1 MTQSPE
7 VGRGH
12 LLGGWKSSG
21 TEAAGVLLLVA
32 LVIYAF
38 CPILSNGF
46 ADSDDLF
53 NFEDNHD
60 YRGFGLPQLEWAWR
74 TTLLGVYQPLSWM
87 LFSAEYVTCGL
98 DPRGYH
104 LVSLLMFAATSGAL
118 LMLVRTLVTR
128 CSPAPS
134 DVSRQEWTIASAAAV
149 GLFAVHPLRV
159 EVIAWASSQPYLP
172 CALLGILSVLA
183 YIRAHDGRPSRRCLV
198 AVSLLLFAGSLLFKV
213 ASVTL
218 PVVLVILDVHPLRR
232 LGGRRGWF
240 GPAARWVWAE
250 KLPWLMS
257 ANWWN
262 CTVVAPWRVATRLMS
277 GRSAFLASQRAMLPP
292 LTRHEPLPFV
302 VIAVVFMVIATHVR
316 QVGNRGSEFTSLSAR
331 TAHAC
336 ASVGFYP
343 LKTILP
349 VDLIADYPMERPM
362 RWSDAGVV
370 RGLAVLVGVSA
381 MLVSWRRRYPGLLAA
396 WVAYLAVLAPV
407 SGFIHGSP
415 AAAAD
420 RYSYL
425 ATMCWIPVVAAVL
438 IRLPRTLSLEPFAV
452 RLAMTA
458 AVAGLA
464 ILSRAQCRTWKDQET
479 LYRHALA
486 HGAAQSILVHADL
499 GAYLQLTGRPLE
511 ALDHFHHV
519 MRLDPTNIV
528 ARGNAGGCLTALAR
542 YAEAEP
548 LCADAVQDRPQYA
561 GLYYNYGKCLAG
573 QGKYAAAAAQFAV
586 FVRMAPDSASGYQA
600 LGDALLRQGRSAEAV
615 EYLTE
620 AIRLRPQMPE
630 VHYTLGLAHA
640 SLGSS
645 EAAIARYSEALRNRP
660 DYPEARLAL
669 REATQRRTSSQDA
682 FTKAALEG
690 PFQKASGSDP

>member
-7 VGRGH
+7 VGRSH
-12 LLGGWKSSG
+12 LLGGWKSAVP
-21 TEAAGVLLLVA
+21 EAAAVLLLVA

-53 NFEDNHD
+53 NFEDNYD

-74 TTLLGVYQPLSWM
+74 ATLLGVYQPLSWM
-87 LFSAEYVTCGL
+87 LFSAEYVACGL

-104 LVSLLMFAATSGAL
+104 LVSLLAFAAVSVAL
-118 LMLVRTLVTR
+118 LMLIRTLVTR
-128 CSPAPS
+128 CSPATS
-134 DVSRQEWTIASAAAV
+134 AVSRQEWTIASTAAV

-159 EVIAWASSQPYLP
+159 EVVAWASSQPYLP

-183 YIRAHDGRPSRRCLV
+183 YTRAHDDGRPTRGYLV
-198 AVSLLLFAGSLLFKV
+198 ALSLILFAGSLLFKV

-218 PVVLVILDVHPLRR
+218 PAVLVILDVHPLRR

-240 GPAARWVWAE
+240 GPEARWVWAE
-250 KLPWLMS
+250 KLP
-257 ANWWN
+257 
-262 CTVVAPWRVATRLMS
+262 
-277 GRSAFLASQRAMLPP
+277 
-292 LTRHEPLPFV
+292 FV
-302 VIAVVFMVIATHVR
+302 GIAVVFMVIATHVR
-316 QVGNRGSEFTSLSAR
+316 IVGNTGPEFTSLSAR

-349 VDLIADYPMERPM
+349 IDLIAHYPMERPM
-362 RWSDAGVV
+362 RWSDPGVV
-370 RGLAVLVGVSA
+370 GGLVVLVGVSA
-381 MLVSWRRRYPGLLAA
+381 LLASWRRRYPGLLAA

-407 SGFIHGSP
+407 SGFIRGSP

-425 ATMCWIPVVAAVL
+425 ATMCWVPIVAAVL
-438 IRLPRTLSLEPFAV
+438 IRLPRRLSLDPFAV

-458 AVAGLA
+458 AIAGLA
-464 ILSRAQCRTWKDQET
+464 FLSRAQCRTWKDQET

-511 ALDHFHHV
+511 ALDHFYHV
-519 MRLDPTNIV
+519 MRLDPTDIV
-528 ARGNAGGCLTALAR
+528 ARGNACGCLAALAR

-548 LCADAVQDRPQYA
+548 LCADAVQRRPQYA
-561 GLYYNYGKCLAG
+561 ALYYNYGRCLAG
-573 QGKYAAAAAQFAV
+573 QGKYAAAAAQFAA
-586 FVRMAPDSASGYQA
+586 FVRMAPHSAPGYQA

-630 VHYTLGLAHA
+630 AHYTLGLAHA
-640 SLGSS
+640 SLGSP
-645 EAAIARYSEALRNRP
+645 EAAIARYSEALRIRP

-669 REATQRRTSSQDA
+669 REATRRRTPSRDG
-682 FTKAALEG
+682 FNKAPLEG
-690 PFQKASGSDP
+690 RFHKASGSNP